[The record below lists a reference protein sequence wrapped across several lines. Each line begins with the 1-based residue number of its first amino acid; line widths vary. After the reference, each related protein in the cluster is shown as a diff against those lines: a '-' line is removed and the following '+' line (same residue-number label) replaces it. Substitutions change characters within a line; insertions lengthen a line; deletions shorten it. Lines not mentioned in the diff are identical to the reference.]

1 MTAASKAERR
11 RVLLAARRAVPDEV
25 REIEAEQLRSHLAV
39 VVRGART
46 VCAYLPVGTEPG
58 SPDLLDR
65 LRELCEVVLLP
76 VTRTGPDGEHLPLWW
91 GEYKPGHLFAA
102 RFGLRE
108 PTEPWLEPPAIAGAD
123 VVLVPGLA
131 VDHTGVRLGRGG
143 GYYDRSLP
151 LCTPGT
157 RLVAVVRDDEL
168 VEALPEESH
177 DIRMTHALTPG
188 GGLLVLGGNDR
199 VE

>member
-1 MTAASKAERR
+1 MAADTKADRR
-11 RVLLAARRAVPDEV
+11 RALLAARRAVPDEM
-25 REIEAEQLRSHLAV
+25 REIEAEQLRNHLANA
-39 VVRGART
+39 VRGART

-91 GEYKPGHLFAA
+91 GEYKPGHLVAA

-108 PTEPWLEPPAIAGAD
+108 PTEPWLEPTAIAGAD

-131 VDHTGVRLGRGG
+131 VDRTGVRLGRGG

-168 VEALPEESH
+168 VETLPEETH
-177 DIRMTHALTPG
+177 DVRMTHVLTPG

-199 VE
+199 LE

>member
-1 MTAASKAERR
+1 MAADTKAERR
-11 RVLLAARRAVPDEV
+11 RALLAVRRAVPDDV
-25 REIEAEQLRSHLAV
+25 REIEAEQLRSHLDVAV
-39 VVRGART
+39 GGART

-65 LRELCEVVLLP
+65 LRELCDVVLLP
-76 VTRTGPDGEHLPLWW
+76 VTRTGSDGEHLPLWW

-108 PTEPWLEPPAIAGAD
+108 PTPPWLEPTAIAGAD
-123 VVLVPGLA
+123 VVLVPALA
-131 VDHTGVRLGRGG
+131 VDRTGVRLGRGG

-157 RLVAVVRDDEL
+157 RLIAVLRDDEL
-168 VEALPEESH
+168 VETLPEEAH
-177 DIRMTHALTPG
+177 DVRMTHVLTPG
-188 GGLLVLGGNDR
+188 AGLLVLGGNER